1 MTSLPKKDLDPTAY
15 SRKIPFFNYGELFTR
30 FEDDFMRIFQDVG
43 RRGAFIM
50 QKDLEEFEEAL
61 KSFLDVKYAFGCA
74 DGTNALII
82 GLKALGIGP
91 GDEVIVPS
99 HTYIASAASVHIVGA
114 TPVLCDIGPDNLICP
129 KSAESKITSKTKAIM
144 PVNVNGRT
152 CAMDPLFEVAKKHG
166 LMIVE
171 DSAQAL
177 GSRYKG
183 QCAGTFGK
191 FGTFSF
197 YPAKVLGCF
206 GDGGAVVTND
216 DDVARELMMWRD
228 HGRNEDGAVVGWGT
242 NSRLDNLQAAFL
254 HHKLKYYHE
263 DIARRRE
270 IAKMYQ
276 DGLGDVTQLR
286 LPPAPEAD
294 SDHYDIYQ
302 NYELAAQDRDNLQAF
317 LRDAGIGAIQQ
328 WAGVM
333 VHQFEALPFAA
344 QNLDLPATEKFSKEE
359 LMVPMNMTMSDDD
372 VNFIIA
378 KIREFYKV

>member
-1 MTSLPKKDLDPTAY
+1 MTTNQPKDLDPEAY

-50 QKDLEEFEEAL
+50 QKDLVDFEEAL
-61 KSFLDVKYAFGCA
+61 KSFLNVKHVFGVA
-74 DGTNALII
+74 DGTNALMI
-82 GLKALGIGP
+82 GLLSLGIGA

-99 HTYIASAASVHIVGA
+99 HTYIASAASVKMVGA
-114 TPVLCDIGPDNLICP
+114 TPILCDIGPDNLICP
-129 KSAESKITSKTKAIM
+129 KSAESKITDKTKAIM
-144 PVNVNGRT
+144 PVNVNGRC

-166 LMIVE
+166 VMIVE

-177 GSRYKG
+177 GARYKG

-206 GDGGAVVTND
+206 GDGGAIVTND
-216 DDVARELMMWRD
+216 DDVAAKLMLWRD

-242 NSRLDNLQAAFL
+242 NSRLDNMQAAFL
-254 HHKLKYYHE
+254 HHKLKHYHE
-263 DIARRRE
+263 DMARRRE
-270 IAKMYQ
+270 IATMYQ
-276 DGLGDVTQLR
+276 NGLGELSQLD
-286 LPPAPEAD
+286 LPRGPEAD

-302 NYELAAQDRDNLQAF
+302 NYELAADDRDNLQAA

-333 VHQFEALPFAA
+333 VHQFDALGFEDQ
-344 QNLDLPATEKFSKEE
+344 QNLPDTTRFSQRA
-359 LMVPMNMTMSDDD
+359 LMLPMNMTMTNDD
-372 VNFIIA
+372 VQYIID
-378 KIREFYKV
+378 KIKAFYG

>member
-1 MTSLPKKDLDPTAY
+1 MTTPVQKTDLDPDAY
-15 SRKIPFFNYGELFTR
+15 SRKIPFFNYGALFTR

-61 KSFLDVKYAFGCA
+61 KSFLDVKHAFGVA

-82 GLKALGIGP
+82 GLKSLGIGP

-99 HTYIASAASVHIVGA
+99 HTYIASAASVEIVGA
-114 TPVLCDIGPDNLICP
+114 KPVLCDIGDDHLICP
-129 KSAESKITSKTKAIM
+129 KSAESKITDKTKAIM

-152 CAMDPLFEVAKKHG
+152 CAMDPIFEVAKKHG
-166 LMIVE
+166 IMVVE

-197 YPAKVLGCF
+197 YPAKVMGCF

-216 DDVARELMMWRD
+216 DEVAEQLMLWRD
-228 HGRNEDGAVVGWGT
+228 HGRNEDGKVVGWGT

-254 HHKLKYYHE
+254 HHKLKHYHE
-263 DIARRRE
+263 DMARRRE
-270 IAKMYQ
+270 IAQMYQ
-276 DGLGDVTQLR
+276 DGLGDLSQLK
-286 LPPAPEAD
+286 LPPAPDAD
-294 SDHYDIYQ
+294 PDHYDIYQ
-302 NYELAAQDRDNLQAF
+302 NYEMAADDRANLQQYLRDN
-317 LRDAGIGAIQQ
+317 GIGAIQQ
-328 WAGVM
+328 WAGTM
-333 VHQFEALPFAA
+333 VHQFEALGFED
-344 QNLDLPATEKFSKEE
+344 QQDLPKTEAFSKRA
-359 LMVPMNMTMSDDD
+359 LMIPMHMAMSNED
-372 VNFIIA
+372 VDYIIA
-378 KIREFYKV
+378 KIRSFYKA